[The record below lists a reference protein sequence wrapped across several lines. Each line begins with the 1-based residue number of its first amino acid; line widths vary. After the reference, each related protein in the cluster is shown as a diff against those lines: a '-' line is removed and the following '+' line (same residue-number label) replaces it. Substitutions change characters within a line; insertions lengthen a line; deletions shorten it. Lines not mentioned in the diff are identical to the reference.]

1 MHRNQNEWV
10 ILGITLEGEAFT
22 YPNWP
27 ERLCGMLAMQSDSN
41 RLSYSD
47 YLLPTHIDGLPA
59 VVLNAELEKVD
70 PEAYKLVR
78 QFAEENRLKVRS
90 GRNSDP
96 AAAAAKHPA
105 LNVDRRDLCER
116 RGS

>member
-1 MHRNQNEWV
+1 MYRNQEEWV

-27 ERLCGMLAMQSDSN
+27 ERLCGMLAHQSDSN

-47 YLLPTHIDGLPA
+47 YLQPIHIDGLPA
-59 VVLNAELEKVD
+59 VVLSVELEKLD
-70 PEAYKLVR
+70 PDAYKLVR

-90 GRNSDP
+90 GRTSEQSS
-96 AAAAAKHPA
+96 ATGKHPA
-105 LNVDRRDLCER
+105 LNVDRRDLCEQ

>member
-1 MHRNQNEWV
+1 MHRNLNEWV

-27 ERLCGMLAMQSDSN
+27 ERLCGMLAQQSDNN

-47 YLLPTHIDGLPA
+47 YLQPIHIDGLPA
-59 VVLNAELEKVD
+59 VVLKAELENVD
-70 PEAYKLVR
+70 PDAYKLVR

-90 GRNSDP
+90 GRTSEQLS
-96 AAAAAKHPA
+96 ATAKHPV